1 MRDDCDPAHLRRGR
15 GSGTCVG
22 DGDTLFQDFID
33 EVLGTGSAEKW
44 RFNSD
49 RTEADRA
56 VNAENRGGETHSFT
70 EVNHFGGGFIPVLNG
85 GQVPL
90 VECAA
95 RDQNGALIPDGKGN
109 FVPALP
115 AILSFVPSG
124 AAATP
129 SRSRGHPQIPVLHPP
144 VDAVD
149 GHRQIDR
156 RERPV
161 ESGRSRFPAQ
171 GNSLAP
177 RRGRG
182 APPRSREKS
191 TTRRAASP
199 RASCRTRSPAR
210 SSRARS
216 IRAAR
221 RRARPQSPP
230 DAPAAARRSRARATP
245 APRTDPP
252 GESPACRETWS
263 SSRRTARSRP
273 ARRRRSR

>member
-1 MRDDCDPAHLRRGR
+1 MRIVMWKRFSYALAIVALAAIAVRAKDVRTIQMRDDCDPATFDAAVGP
-15 GSGTCVG
+15 GTCVG

-124 AAATP
+124 GRSNTVP
-129 SRSRGHPQIPVLHPP
+129 LSRGTHKFQCCIHPWMQ
-144 VDAVD
+144 
-149 GHRQIDR
+149 
-156 RERPV
+156 
-161 ESGRSRFPAQ
+161 
-171 GNSLAP
+171 
-177 RRGRG
+177 
-182 APPRSREKS
+182 S
-191 TTRRAASP
+191 TVTVR
-199 RASCRTRSPAR
+199 
-210 SSRARS
+210 
-216 IRAAR
+216 
-221 RRARPQSPP
+221 
-230 DAPAAARRSRARATP
+230 
-245 APRTDPP
+245 
-252 GESPACRETWS
+252 
-263 SSRRTARSRP
+263 
-273 ARRRRSR
+273 